1 MTSAKEKM
9 QPRARIT
16 YDEMQAFLVLP
27 IPSEDEVYTEEAIM
41 ECLEKNQIRHGIER
55 ETIRNMIQSEIY
67 NREVCVATGTP
78 MVDGLSLIHI

>member
-1 MTSAKEKM
+1 MTIAKEKM

-67 NREVCVATGTP
+67 NR
-78 MVDGLSLIHI
+78 